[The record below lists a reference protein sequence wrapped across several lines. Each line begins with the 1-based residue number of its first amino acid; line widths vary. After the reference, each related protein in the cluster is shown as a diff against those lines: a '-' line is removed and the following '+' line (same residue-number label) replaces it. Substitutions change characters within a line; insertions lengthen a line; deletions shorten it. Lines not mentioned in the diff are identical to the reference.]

1 MHMRRALQH
10 HPDSPSAAVSQIDV
24 DVAREHDTLALR
36 YIVTGNIGAIRIPP
50 RAAPTRTDELWR
62 HTCFEV
68 FVRIPP
74 PLTGGGQGAGALP
87 AQPYRE
93 FNFSPST
100 QWAAYS
106 FTSHRKGWAP
116 LEIANPPNI
125 QSRTKDTMF
134 ELAVALDLSALA
146 PQPNAPLTL
155 GLSVVIEE
163 TNGAMSYWALT
174 HPKGKADF
182 HHSDCFALSL

>member
-1 MHMRRALQH
+1 MLRPLQC
-10 HPDSPSAAVSQIDV
+10 HPDAPSAAVSQIDV
-24 DVAREHDTLALR
+24 DVARAHDTLALR

-74 PLTGGGQGAGALP
+74 PLVGGGQGAGAT

-106 FTSHRKGWAP
+106 FTSHRRGWAP
-116 LEIANPPNI
+116 LEIASAPNI
-125 QSRTKDTMF
+125 QSRTHDATF

>member
-1 MHMRRALQH
+1 MLRPLQH

-24 DVAREHDTLALR
+24 DIARTHNTLTLR

-74 PLTGGGQGAGALP
+74 PLAGGGQEAGAHP

-116 LEIANPPNI
+116 LEIASAPNI
-125 QSRTKDTMF
+125 QSRANRTTF

>member
-1 MHMRRALQH
+1 MRVLRTLQH
-10 HPDSPSAAVSQIDV
+10 HPDHPSAAVSQIDV
-24 DVAREHDTLALR
+24 DVARARNTLTLR

-68 FVRIPP
+68 FARIPP
-74 PLTGGGQGAGALP
+74 PPAGGGQGAGP
-87 AQPYRE
+87 GPSQPYFE

-116 LEIANPPNI
+116 LEIASPPNI
-125 QSRTKDTMF
+125 QSWTNDTMF
-134 ELAVALDLSALA
+134 ELAVALDLSAL
-146 PQPNAPLTL
+146 PNHPDAALTL

-163 TNGAMSYWALT
+163 TNGTMSYWALT

>member
-1 MHMRRALQH
+1 MLRPLQH

-24 DVAREHDTLALR
+24 DIARARNTLALR
-36 YIVTGNIGAIRIPP
+36 YIVTGIIGAIRIPP
-50 RAAPTRTDELWR
+50 RAAPTRTNELWR

-68 FVRIPP
+68 FARV
-74 PLTGGGQGAGALP
+74 GQGADEL
-87 AQPYRE
+87 AQPYSE

-116 LEIANPPNI
+116 LEIASAPNI
-125 QSRTKDTMF
+125 QSRANRTTF
-134 ELAVALDLSALA
+134 ELAVTLDLSALTT
-146 PQPNAPLTL
+146 PTDAPLTL